1 MIYFQYVLGLFLNG
15 NFFNIPYFFFFF
27 VLVSLETSWQGEV
40 SWVISKLWIII
51 FILLWKG
58 PSSSLLQKLLE
69 PQVVLLKW
77 MEYLQDSTDQS
88 FFCCFVC
95 LAFESGPM
103 NLCSLIN
110 FIAYNNWLST
120 EKLLEWNGRPFY
132 DLVNWQRR
140 KSFQPR
146 NGQKK
151 ARGRH
156 TFKRATGAE
165 SDLDW
170 IGIWIWNDIELMEYI
185 QMWSS

>member
-1 MIYFQYVLGLFLNG
+1 MTRRGELSYKQTLNYNIYPFVLGTLFLAPPKAAWTSSCSSEVNG
-15 NFFNIPYFFFFF
+15 
-27 VLVSLETSWQGEV
+27 
-40 SWVISKLWIII
+40 I
-51 FILLWKG
+51 FSGFDG
-58 PSSSLLQKLLE
+58 P
-69 PQVVLLKW
+69 
-77 MEYLQDSTDQS
+77 DGHS

-132 DLVNWQRR
+132 DLVNGQRR
-140 KSFQPR
+140 KSFQSR
-146 NGQKK
+146 NGEKK
-151 ARGRH
+151 ARGRV